1 MMAETIERL
10 NAIITI
16 QAKAIEE
23 LYLLLLQHISVEEAD
38 SLSVVKEINRAAE
51 LRAEIGGIS

>member
-1 MMAETIERL
+1 MMAETIEKMS
-10 NAIITI
+10 AVIKI
-16 QAKAIEE
+16 QAQAIEE
-23 LYLLLLQHISVEEAD
+23 LYLLLLQHISAEEAD